1 METIINLIKSKNWN
15 EILNFS
21 KNLTEEDRF
30 STISLLKGL
39 DIDKDILKKEGSK
52 LIGQERNDFYENRK
66 QLDACLNYF
75 LTTCIRNYEEL
86 KKIETKHEFYTSNP
100 YYSYISTSNFEPLVN
115 FYKLFP
121 PNYLNKVIKDLSKE
135 RFRNINFKVLW
146 KFYENNWVEF
156 DEEFFVRSLFNLQ
169 GFDNNHFDDA
179 EFLLAHTELINK
191 VFCKF
196 YKYEIP
202 ILDLIKANSI
212 DYSNGLS
219 AKANVYWTEV
229 FKILIKKNAFTN
241 RSIVTHLFAS
251 LLNNWKKPHLD
262 WHVRLLEL
270 FHPTKEELIANQST
284 LFSVLGT
291 GQTSLINYVVLNIKT
306 IYTNKEF
313 DTSLFI
319 ENVPIIFTNDK
330 TVKSILVVLEIIENV
345 LTNSFKIAIDYREE
359 LCLLFIQSDTK
370 IQEKVAKILINYFDD
385 KDLVKIVSPFLS
397 NLKKVAKDILKVEN
411 LTSENF
417 DNVIDEKKSIKEI
430 APITNWDELLFQI
443 GTCIRTKSII
453 DIELFFEGVIQLQS
467 TIPSDYIKQIK
478 PYTKPLF
485 AKFHE
490 SDTLTAFTLFLEGWT
505 IKNDEGFSK
514 MDFKYIPF
522 LGKKAKM
529 TFLKLKDKNT
539 LPFIS
544 TPTHEPFFVHPE
556 ILLERL
562 LQYENNNTKVDLEDL
577 VVACNRILITELDG
591 DYSKGVRNLKGYYS
605 DAIGYL
611 FGVSNKINF
620 TNETLPL
627 WTQITR
633 IKNPNGNFSE
643 FHKSKA
649 SNYLSVVNPFN
660 ISFNIEKDANEYAT
674 WYRLILDNNWNYTW
688 YNKEKAIRQE
698 TIFYNTASIE
708 KASRVDIGNQLSLN
722 PNYIDA
728 LICRYIPDTATGN
741 EVGGFEECLYPMQFI
756 LDHQLFIYHS
766 GWLYVAVCLLFEKK
780 ISRDL
785 ASEYINLAI
794 TRNENLDDFAKILSK
809 LINDKFA
816 PINRLIEYLDKPN
829 HSKETKHFQFLVLSN
844 CIKNFDKQNLPIN
857 SKKVVQYYKELQND
871 LKLNIEEEV
880 EKKIIEIKK

>member
-1 METIINLIKSKNWN
+1 MERIINLIKSKNWN

-21 KNLTEEDRF
+21 KTLTEEDRF

-39 DIDKDILKKEGSK
+39 DIDRDILKKEGSK
-52 LIGQERNDFYENRK
+52 LTGQERNDFYENR
-66 QLDACLNYF
+66 QQIDACLNYF
-75 LTTCIRNYEEL
+75 LITCIRNYVEL
-86 KKIETKHEFYTSNP
+86 KKIETKHEFYTLNP

-229 FKILIKKNAFTN
+229 FKILIKNNAFTN

-251 LLNNWKKPHLD
+251 LLNNWKNPHLD

-270 FHPTKEELIANQST
+270 LHPTKEELLANQST

-291 GQTSLINYVVLNIKT
+291 GQTSLINYVILNIKT

-359 LCLLFIQSDTK
+359 LCLLFMQSDTK
-370 IQEKVAKILINYFDD
+370 IQEKAAKILINYFDD

-417 DNVIDEKKSIKEI
+417 ENVIAEKISIEEI

-443 GTCIRTKSII
+443 GTCIRTKSTI
-453 DIELFFEGVIQLQS
+453 DIELFFEGIIQLQS
-467 TIPSDYIKQIK
+467 KIPSDYIKQIK

-485 AKFHE
+485 AKFYE
-490 SDTLTAFTLFLEGWT
+490 SDTLTAFTLFLESWVT
-505 IKNDEGFSK
+505 KNDEGFSK
-514 MDFKYIPF
+514 IDFKYIPF
-522 LGKKAKM
+522 LGKKSKM

-544 TPTHEPFFVHPE
+544 TPTHEPFFVHPK

-562 LQYENNNTKVDLEDL
+562 LQYENSNIKVDLEDL

-591 DYSKGVRNLKGYYS
+591 DYSKDLKNLKGYYS
-605 DAIGYL
+605 DAIGYF
-611 FGVSNKINF
+611 FGISDKINF

-643 FHKSKA
+643 FQKSKA
-649 SNYLSVVNPFN
+649 SNYPSVVYPFN
-660 ISFNIEKDANEYAT
+660 ISFNIEKDANKYAT

-728 LICRYIPDTATGN
+728 LICRYVPDTATGN

-794 TRNENLDDFAKILSK
+794 TRNENLDDFSKILSK

-829 HSKETKHFQFLVLSN
+829 HFKETKHFQFLVLSN
-844 CIKNFDKQNLPIN
+844 CIKNFDKQNLPTN

-871 LKLNIEEEV
+871 LKLHIEDEV

>member
-1 METIINLIKSKNWN
+1 MERIINLIKSKNWN

-21 KNLTEEDRF
+21 KTLTEEERF

-39 DIDKDILKKEGSK
+39 DIDRDILKKEGSK
-52 LIGQERNDFYENRK
+52 LTGQERNDFYENR
-66 QLDACLNYF
+66 QQIDACLNYF
-75 LTTCIRNYEEL
+75 LITCIRNYEEL

-169 GFDNNHFDDA
+169 GFDNNHFDEA

-229 FKILIKKNAFTN
+229 FKILIKNNAFTN

-291 GQTSLINYVVLNIKT
+291 GETSLINYVILNIKT

-313 DTSLFI
+313 DTSLFL

-370 IQEKVAKILINYFDD
+370 IQEKAAKILINYFDD
-385 KDLVKIVSPFLS
+385 KDLVIILSPFLS

-411 LTSENF
+411 LTENF
-417 DNVIDEKKSIKEI
+417 DNVIAEKKSIKEI

-443 GTCIRTKSII
+443 GTCIRTKSTI
-453 DIELFFEGVIQLQS
+453 DIEVFFEGIIQLQS
-467 TIPSDYIKQIK
+467 KIPSDYIKQIK

-485 AKFHE
+485 VKFYE
-490 SDTLTAFTLFLEGWT
+490 SDTLTAFTLFLESWVT
-505 IKNDEGFSK
+505 KNDEGFSK
-514 MDFKYIPF
+514 IDFKYIPF
-522 LGKKAKM
+522 LGKKSKM

-544 TPTHEPFFVHPE
+544 TPTHEPFFVHPK

-562 LQYENNNTKVDLEDL
+562 LQYENSNTKVDLEDL

-591 DYSKGVRNLKGYYS
+591 DCSKDLKNLKGYYS
-605 DAIGYL
+605 DAIGYF
-611 FGVSNKINF
+611 FGISDKINF

-643 FHKSKA
+643 FQKSKA
-649 SNYLSVVNPFN
+649 SNYPSVVYPFN
-660 ISFNIEKDANEYAT
+660 ISFNIEKDANKYAT

-794 TRNENLDDFAKILSK
+794 TRNENLDDFSKILSK

-829 HSKETKHFQFLVLSN
+829 HFKETKHFQFLVLSN
-844 CIKNFDKQNLPIN
+844 CIKNFDKQNLPTN